1 MNNLPKLA
9 SVYIV
14 VITIAFIVIFYAFLR
29 QRDTMKK
36 NKFKYDL
43 RAVRFEIE
51 PIRDE
56 SWRLNF
62 YAGHLVHS
70 EVVREVD
77 IFNDKAYLFK
87 AFIKWL
93 EEDSNEAKG

>member
-29 QRDTMKK
+29 QRDAMKK

-43 RAVRFEIE
+43 RIIRHELE
-51 PIRDE
+51 PLGEDT
-56 SWRLNF
+56 WRLNF

-87 AFIKWL
+87 AFIRWL
-93 EEDSNEAKG
+93 EEDANETKR